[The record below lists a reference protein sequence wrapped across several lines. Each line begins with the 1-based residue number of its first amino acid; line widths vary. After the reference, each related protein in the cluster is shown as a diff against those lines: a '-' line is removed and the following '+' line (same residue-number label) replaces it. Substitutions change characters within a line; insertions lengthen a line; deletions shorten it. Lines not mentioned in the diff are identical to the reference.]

1 MPPISLSPTQRR
13 LVSAIVAVAASTMF
27 ATIAL
32 AQSAPETRIA
42 SPIVSVANEPAP
54 KLFVGQPLP
63 EALARGAAVIPYR
76 VENFRIVPVLGKA
89 AAEVSPR
96 VGHLHVSVDDLPWYW
111 GDFSNSDTVVVTAL
125 PVGQHTVHIKLSDPT
140 HRILAEQ
147 SVTFTVT
154 GTVPHAH

>member
-1 MPPISLSPTQRR
+1 MLIKTFAAVVASAVLTTSAFAQNATPLSSPLVPIMT
-13 LVSAIVAVAASTMF
+13 
-27 ATIAL
+27 
-32 AQSAPETRIA
+32 
-42 SPIVSVANEPAP
+42 EPAP
-54 KLFVGQPLP
+54 KLIVGGPLP

-76 VENFRIVPVLGKA
+76 VENFRIVPVLGA
-89 AAEVSPR
+89 AAVAVSPR

-125 PVGQHTVHIKLSDPT
+125 PPGQHTVHLKLADPT

>member
-1 MPPISLSPTQRR
+1 MSPISLSPTQRR

-42 SPIVSVANEPAP
+42 SPIVPVANEPAP

-125 PVGQHTVHIKLSDPT
+125 PVGQHTVHIKLADPT